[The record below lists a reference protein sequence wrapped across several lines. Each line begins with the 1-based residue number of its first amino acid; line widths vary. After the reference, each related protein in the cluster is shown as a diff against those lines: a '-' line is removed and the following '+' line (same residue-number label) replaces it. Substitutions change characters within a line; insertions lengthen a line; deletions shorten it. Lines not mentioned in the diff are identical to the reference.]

1 MPTIKKSSEAF
12 EVGKLLDP
20 DSSDSPISHIFDQIQ
35 KRNQLQITLNDALSQ
50 MGLGQFAE
58 EVFIGEITLMGEV
71 KLITHRAGIVS
82 KLKNKLPSLLNFLR
96 ESGFPLKSIQLKVSP
111 KPTSVPTLNK
121 DTKEVLTPF
130 ISKPSHKSAWTDL
143 LQDIDHHSPVHQAV
157 KNLIKKIN

>member
-82 KLKNKLPSLLNFLR
+82 KLKNKLPSLLVILFKFTQSYNIIKYNFL
-96 ESGFPLKSIQLKVSP
+96 FSI
-111 KPTSVPTLNK
+111 
-121 DTKEVLTPF
+121 
-130 ISKPSHKSAWTDL
+130 IY
-143 LQDIDHHSPVHQAV
+143 I
-157 KNLIKKIN
+157 

>member
-1 MPTIKKSSEAF
+1 
-12 EVGKLLDP
+12 
-20 DSSDSPISHIFDQIQ
+20 
-35 KRNQLQITLNDALSQ
+35 
-50 MGLGQFAE
+50 
-58 EVFIGEITLMGEV
+58 
-71 KLITHRAGIVS
+71 
-82 KLKNKLPSLLNFLR
+82 
-96 ESGFPLKSIQLKVSP
+96 VSP